1 MTDFLLRTLI
11 GNTEET
17 TNPAVRTA
25 VGKLAGVVG
34 IVCNLL
40 LFAMKLVIG
49 IVSRSVSITADAF
62 NNLSDIASGVIAL
75 AGFAIAAKPPDKE
88 HPYGH
93 ARFEYISGLAVAG
106 LILVVGSQFAM
117 TSLRKIL
124 VPQETSFGMLMVPVL
139 LLSMAVKMWL
149 FFFYKKTGD
158 RIASTS
164 LRAAGKD
171 ARNDV
176 LTTGAVLAA
185 ALIEYMTGVYID
197 GFAGLL
203 VSVLI
208 ILSCIQIARET
219 ISPLLGEN
227 ADPET
232 VHLLSEKI
240 LKSDPRVLGI
250 HDLMVHDYGPGQ
262 RFATVHVETDARED
276 ALAAHE
282 LIDRIERRIR
292 EEDHI
297 QLLIHHDPVVTDDPE
312 QNHLHRMIDKLLSR
326 MDARMQLHD
335 FRIGRN
341 GETTRIS
348 FDLVRPADCRVTEEE
363 IEKSL
368 QQVLDR
374 EDAKYVLDIVFDTQ
388 SFNEF

>member
-185 ALIEYMTGVYID
+185 ALIE
-197 GFAGLL
+197 
-203 VSVLI
+203 
-208 ILSCIQIARET
+208 
-219 ISPLLGEN
+219 
-227 ADPET
+227 
-232 VHLLSEKI
+232 
-240 LKSDPRVLGI
+240 
-250 HDLMVHDYGPGQ
+250 
-262 RFATVHVETDARED
+262 
-276 ALAAHE
+276 
-282 LIDRIERRIR
+282 
-292 EEDHI
+292 
-297 QLLIHHDPVVTDDPE
+297 
-312 QNHLHRMIDKLLSR
+312 
-326 MDARMQLHD
+326 
-335 FRIGRN
+335 
-341 GETTRIS
+341 
-348 FDLVRPADCRVTEEE
+348 
-363 IEKSL
+363 
-368 QQVLDR
+368 
-374 EDAKYVLDIVFDTQ
+374 
-388 SFNEF
+388 